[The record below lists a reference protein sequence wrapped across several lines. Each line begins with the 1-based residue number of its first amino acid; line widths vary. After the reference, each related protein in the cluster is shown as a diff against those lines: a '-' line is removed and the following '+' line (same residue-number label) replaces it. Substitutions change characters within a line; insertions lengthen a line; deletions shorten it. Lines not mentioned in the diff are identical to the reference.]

1 MDPFRIGQVKLLVAL
16 LLLGLTLACQPAGT
30 LSGSPA
36 PSAQRPNQ
44 VTAPAATRAP
54 VPTLTPA
61 QTASP
66 TPVPTP
72 TPATPAVGACPRVTG
87 ATGISGSSLVEV
99 RIAHQPGFDR
109 IVFDFGPGPLPQ
121 YTVEQSASFVAPSG
135 QTVPVQGNAH
145 LGVRFNGAGQMGAYR
160 GPTSFR
166 PATPLI
172 REVKLVEDFE
182 GVVAWGVGL
191 ERLACPR
198 VLALAG
204 PARLVVDLPSP
215 P

>member
-1 MDPFRIGQVKLLVAL
+1 MKPL
-16 LLLGLTLACQPAGT
+16 LLLILTVMTLGCQPAAT
-30 LSGSPA
+30 VSGSAA
-36 PSAQRPNQ
+36 PSAQRTDQ
-44 VTAPAATRAP
+44 VTAPTATRAP
-54 VPTLTPA
+54 VPTPTPV

-66 TPVPTP
+66 TPAPS
-72 TPATPAVGACPRVTG
+72 PAPASPSVGACPRVTG
-87 ATGISGSSLVEV
+87 ATGINGSSLVEV

-145 LGVRFNGAGQMGAYR
+145 LSVRFNGAGQMGAYR

-182 GVVAWGVGL
+182 GVVAWGIGL

-198 VLALAG
+198 VLALTG

>member
-1 MDPFRIGQVKLLVAL
+1 MDPFRIGQVKVL
-16 LLLGLTLACQPAGT
+16 LLLLLTVMTLGCQPAAT
-30 LSGSPA
+30 ATGSSA

-44 VTAPAATRAP
+44 VTVPTATRVP
-54 VPTLTPA
+54 VLTPTPA

-66 TPVPTP
+66 TPAP
-72 TPATPAVGACPRVTG
+72 TPAPATPSVGACPRVTG

-109 IVFDFGPGPLPQ
+109 IVFDFGPGPHPP
-121 YTVEQSASFVAPSG
+121 YTVEQSASFVAPNG

-166 PATPLI
+166 QATLNGARSSPTWST
-172 REVKLVEDFE
+172 RCR
-182 GVVAWGVGL
+182 AWW
-191 ERLACPR
+191 
-198 VLALAG
+198 
-204 PARLVVDLPSP
+204 P
-215 P
+215 PFCRRCWLGDRGASC